1 MFSPEF
7 QRKRMQFMA
16 TQKEYKTKYGPI
28 LAAKPLV
35 LAAGGGTEA
44 EGGDEEIK
52 KYYAFNQAGNV
63 MVSSTV
69 LEQKDIQPAVKEVFA
84 KASVLL
90 LMITAAMQQKKKSL
104 YDYEAWH
111 DIIAGSGNFLAMH
124 EEDRTFSYSS
134 KELTLD
140 TAIITAALGSV
151 SPMGG
156 ALKVAQRVIESMGSQ
171 IRLFS
176 STTQATKKIA
186 HMLLVCEDLM
196 GMPLVSVSLFCVDSK
211 EAQSVSQ
218 SNCHSYVS
226 ATVNFKYH
234 QEVFMFVDPDY
245 ISKYAMEFKQ
255 DAEQQKLINEFASLI
270 KEH

>member
-1 MFSPEF
+1 MFYPEF

-16 TQKEYKTKYGPI
+16 TQKAYKTKYGPL

-35 LAAGGGTEA
+35 LAAGGGTGA

-52 KYYAFNQAGNV
+52 KYYTFNETGNI

-69 LEQKDIQPAVKEVFA
+69 LEQKDIQPAVLEVFA
-84 KASVLL
+84 KASVFLL
-90 LMITAAMQQKKKSL
+90 IMTAALKKKGKSL
-104 YDYEAWH
+104 YDYEAW
-111 DIIAGSGNFLAMH
+111 DAIIAGSGNFVAMH

-156 ALKVAQRVIESMGSQ
+156 ALKVAQKVIESMGSQ

-186 HMLLVCEDLM
+186 HMLLVCENLM
-196 GMPLVSVSLFCVDSK
+196 GMPLVNVSLFCIDSK

-226 ATVNFKYH
+226 TTVNFKYH
-234 QEVFMFVDPDY
+234 QQDYMFVDPNY
-245 ISKYAMEFKQ
+245 IHEYSNEFTKNP
-255 DAEQQKLINEFASLI
+255 EQEKLIDQFAELI
-270 KEH
+270 K